1 MSAVRATIDL
11 PAPPEDVW
19 TLIMDP
25 HRLEEWVT
33 IHRELLSADDDPPR
47 PGFRMSQRMSIRGAP
62 VTVTWTLDEVDA
74 PWMATWNGAG
84 PAGATAYIEYRL
96 EAIDGGT
103 RFDYTN
109 DFRPPMGLLGK
120 VASRA
125 LMGGTPDREAE
136 ASLQRLRTLFAPS

>member
-11 PAPPEDVW
+11 PASPEDVW
-19 TLIMDP
+19 ALIMDP
-25 HRLEEWVT
+25 QRLQAWVT
-33 IHRELLSADDDPPR
+33 IHRELVSADDGPPR
-47 PGFRMSQRMSIRGAP
+47 HGFRMTQRMAIRGAP

-74 PWMATWNGAG
+74 PRKATWSGAG
-84 PAGATAYIEYRL
+84 PAGSTASIEYRL
-96 EAIDGGT
+96 EAIDAGT
-103 RFDYTN
+103 RFHYTN

-136 ASLQRLRTLFAPS
+136 ASLQRLRTLFPAG